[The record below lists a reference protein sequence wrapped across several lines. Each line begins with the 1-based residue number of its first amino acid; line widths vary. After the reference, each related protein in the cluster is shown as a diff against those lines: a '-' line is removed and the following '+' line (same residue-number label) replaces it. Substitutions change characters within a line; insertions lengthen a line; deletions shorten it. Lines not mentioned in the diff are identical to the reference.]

1 MHLTMTI
8 KLPEVRIGARVLSI
22 KARPNLIKAA
32 YEFTLLDFAYVSD
45 HNDLFII

>member
-1 MHLTMTI
+1 MTI